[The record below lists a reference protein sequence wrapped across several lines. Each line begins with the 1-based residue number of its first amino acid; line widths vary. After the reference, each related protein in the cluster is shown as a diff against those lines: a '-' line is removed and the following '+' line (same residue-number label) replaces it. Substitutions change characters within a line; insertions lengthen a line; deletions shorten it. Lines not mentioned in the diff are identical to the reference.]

1 MLSTVKKELS
11 QKLLPLFK
19 NTSWQNVEDIS
30 KALTLPKIFSHGHL
44 ALPVFSLSKKL
55 RQNPHQLAVQICK
68 EACQKNIEEVTSIEA
83 ISGFINFKFS
93 SSYLEKLLCDFV
105 FSKPTQTEKSLKKI
119 IIEYSSPNVAKPLG
133 IGHLRATVIG
143 HCLCHLAKTQG
154 FEVIRWNHLGDW
166 GVQFGNLACAY
177 QKWSGEYDFETQP
190 LQSLYQ
196 LYVRFHN
203 EMEKKP
209 ELKEKGAECF
219 RKLETGDQAIT
230 QLWQLF
236 VSITLKEH
244 KKLYDLLGVSFDIVQ
259 GESFYKDNLDA
270 IVQRIQ
276 DAGCLEKS
284 EGASVVFLDEGGPP
298 CLIKKSDGSSL
309 YATRDIA
316 SALYRHEVIK
326 ADELLYVVGSEQ
338 SLHFKQIFGVLD
350 KMHLSWAKD
359 CHHIA
364 FGLYRFKDGKMSTRK
379 GNVIFMADVLK
390 EAIDR
395 THKVI
400 EEKKS
405 VLQNKKEVAK
415 QVGVGAVIFN
425 DLLHDRVRDI
435 EFDWSKVLDFEGDS
449 GPYTQYCL
457 VRCRSLLK
465 KYKKNVYSYFKKDI
479 ETKEEM
485 QLLITLMY
493 FSEVLQTAWRAF
505 KPHILAQ
512 YVLKLCQE
520 FNTFYNH
527 HRILGEGD
535 KDMEDTRMTLVYCVE
550 NILSQ
555 SLSILGVSTPSEM

>member
-1 MLSTVKKELS
+1 M
-11 QKLLPLFK
+11 
-19 NTSWQNVEDIS
+19 
-30 KALTLPKIFSHGHL
+30 
-44 ALPVFSLSKKL
+44 ALPVFSLSKEL
-55 RQNPHQLAVQICK
+55 QQNPHQLAIQICK
-68 EACQKNIEEVTSIEA
+68 AAYQQNIKGVSSIES

-105 FSKPTQTEKSLKKI
+105 FSKQIQKKKPLKKV

-143 HCLCHLAKTQG
+143 HCLCHLAETQG

-166 GVQFGNLACAY
+166 GVQFGNLAYAY
-177 QKWSGEYDFETQP
+177 QIWSREYNFEKEP

-203 EMEKKP
+203 EMEEKP

-219 RKLETGDQAIT
+219 RKLEAGDPDIT
-230 QLWQLF
+230 KLWQLF
-236 VSITLKEH
+236 ISITLEEH
-244 KKLYDLLGVSFDIVQ
+244 KKLYDLLGVSFDVVQ
-259 GESFYKDNLDA
+259 GESFYKDNLDKV
-270 IVQRIQ
+270 VQRIQ
-276 DAGCLEKS
+276 NAGCLEKS
-284 EGASVVFLDEGGPP
+284 EGASVVFLEEGPP

-350 KMHLSWAKD
+350 KMHFNWAKD

-364 FGLYRFKDGKMSTRK
+364 FGLYRFKEGKMSTRK
-379 GNVIFMADVLK
+379 GNIIFMADVLK

-395 THKVI
+395 THETI

-405 VLQNKKEVAK
+405 ILQDKEKVAK

-425 DLLHDRVRDI
+425 DLLHDRIRNID
-435 EFDWSKVLDFEGDS
+435 FDWSKALDFEGDS
-449 GPYTQYCL
+449 GPYAQYCL
-457 VRCRSLLK
+457 VRCRSLLR
-465 KYKKNVYSYFKKDI
+465 KYKKDVSVHFKKDV
-479 ETKEEM
+479 ETQEEI
-485 QLLITLMY
+485 QLLVTLMY
-493 FSEVLQTAWRAF
+493 FTETLETAWKNF

-520 FNTFYNH
+520 FNAFYNCH
-527 HRILGEGD
+527 KILRGSDE
-535 KDMEDTRMTLVYCVE
+535 DMKDTRMTLVYCVE
-550 NILSQ
+550 SVLSR
-555 SLSILGVSTPSEM
+555 SLSILGVPTPSEM

>member
-1 MLSTVKKELS
+1 MLPAIKKELS
-11 QKLLPLFK
+11 RNLLSLFK
-19 NTSWQNVEDIS
+19 DTSWQSAEDVS
-30 KALTLPKIFSHGHL
+30 KALTLPKVFSHGHL
-44 ALPVFSLSKKL
+44 ALPVFSLSKELK
-55 RQNPHQLAVQICK
+55 QNPHQLATQISK
-68 EACQKNIEEVTSIEA
+68 EAYQRNMRGVMSIEA

-93 SSYLEKLLCDFV
+93 NSYLQGLLCDFI
-105 FSKPTQTEKSLKKI
+105 FSKASQEKKPLKKI

-143 HCLCHLAKTQG
+143 HCLCLLAKSQG
-154 FEVIRWNHLGDW
+154 FEVIGWNHLGDW
-166 GVQFGNLACAY
+166 GVQFGNLAYAY
-177 QKWSGEYDFETQP
+177 QKWRHEYNFEKDP

-203 EMEKKP
+203 EMEENL

-219 RKLETGDQAIT
+219 RKLEAGNLEIT
-230 QLWQLF
+230 KLWQLF
-236 VSITLKEH
+236 ISITLKEH
-244 KKLYDLLGVSFDIVQ
+244 KKLYDLLGVKFDVVQ
-259 GESFYKDNLDA
+259 GESFYKDNLDET
-270 IVQRIQ
+270 VQRIQ

-284 EGASVVFLDEGGPP
+284 EGAFVVFLEEGPP

-316 SALYRHEVIK
+316 SALYRREVIK

-338 SLHFKQIFGVLD
+338 SLHFKQVFGVLD
-350 KMHLSWAKD
+350 KMKLSWAEK
-359 CHHIA
+359 CHHVA

-379 GNVIFMADVLK
+379 GNVIFMADVLE
-390 EAIDR
+390 EAIGR
-395 THKVI
+395 TYKII

-405 VLQNKKEVAK
+405 VLQNKEKIAK

-425 DLLHDRVRDI
+425 DLLHDRVRNID
-435 EFDWSKVLDFEGDS
+435 FDWTKVLDFDGDS
-449 GPYTQYCL
+449 GPYAQYCL

-465 KYKKNVYSYFKKDI
+465 KYNKNVCTYFKKDV
-479 ETKEEM
+479 ETQEEV
-485 QLLITLMY
+485 QLLVTLMY
-493 FSEVLQTAWRAF
+493 FPETLQTAWKNF

-527 HRILGEGD
+527 HRILGEGH

-550 NILSQ
+550 SILSQ
-555 SLSILGVSTPSEM
+555 SLSILGVPTPSEM

>member
-1 MLSTVKKELS
+1 MLRHIKKELS
-11 QKLLPLFK
+11 QNLLPLFK
-19 NTSWQNVEDIS
+19 NTSWQSVEDIS
-30 KALTLPKIFSHGHL
+30 KALTLPKVFSYGHL
-44 ALPVFSLSKKL
+44 ALPVFSLSKEL
-55 RQNPHQLAVQICK
+55 QQNPHQLAIQICK
-68 EACQKNIEEVTSIEA
+68 AAYQQNIKGVSSIES

-105 FSKPTQTEKSLKKI
+105 FSKQIQKTKPLKKV

-143 HCLCHLAKTQG
+143 HCLCHLAETQG

-166 GVQFGNLACAY
+166 GVQFGNLAYAY
-177 QKWSGEYDFETQP
+177 QIWSREYNFEKEP

-203 EMEKKP
+203 EMEEKP

-219 RKLETGDQAIT
+219 RKLEAGDPDIT
-230 QLWQLF
+230 KLWQLF
-236 VSITLKEH
+236 ISITLEEH
-244 KKLYDLLGVSFDIVQ
+244 KKLYDLLGVSFDVVQ
-259 GESFYKDNLDA
+259 GESFYKDNLDKV
-270 IVQRIQ
+270 VQRIQ

-284 EGASVVFLDEGGPP
+284 EGAFVVFLEEGPP

-350 KMHLSWAKD
+350 KMHFNWAKD

-364 FGLYRFKDGKMSTRK
+364 FGLYRFKEGKMSTRK
-379 GNVIFMADVLK
+379 GNIIFMADVLK

-395 THKVI
+395 THETI

-405 VLQNKKEVAK
+405 ILQDKEKVAK

-425 DLLHDRVRDI
+425 DLLHDRIRNID
-435 EFDWSKVLDFEGDS
+435 FDWSKALDFEGDS
-449 GPYTQYCL
+449 GPYAQYCL
-457 VRCRSLLK
+457 VRCRSLLR
-465 KYKKNVYSYFKKDI
+465 KYKKDVSVHFKKDV
-479 ETKEEM
+479 ETQEEI
-485 QLLITLMY
+485 QILITLMY
-493 FSEVLQTAWRAF
+493 FTETLETAWKNF

-520 FNTFYNH
+520 FNAFYNCH
-527 HRILGEGD
+527 KILRGSDE
-535 KDMEDTRMTLVYCVE
+535 DMKDTRMTLVYCVE
-550 NILSQ
+550 SILSR
-555 SLSILGVSTPSEM
+555 SLSILGVPTPSEM

>member
-1 MLSTVKKELS
+1 MLPDIKKELS
-11 QKLLPLFK
+11 QHLLPLFK
-19 NTSWQNVEDIS
+19 DTSWQSAEDIS
-30 KALTLPKIFSHGHL
+30 RALTLPKVFAHGHL
-44 ALPVFSLSKKL
+44 ALPIFALSKEL
-55 RQNPHQLAVQICK
+55 HQNPHQLAKQISQ
-68 EACQKNIEEVTSIEA
+68 EACQSNIKGVVSIEA

-93 SSYLEKLLCDFV
+93 GSYLQGLLCDFV
-105 FSKPTQTEKSLKKI
+105 FSKPVSKKECLKKI

-143 HCLCHLAKTQG
+143 HCLCLLAKSQG
-154 FEVIRWNHLGDW
+154 FEVIGWNHLGDW
-166 GVQFGNLACAY
+166 GVQFGNLAYAY
-177 QKWSGEYDFETQP
+177 QKWRDEYDFEKDP

-196 LYVRFHN
+196 LYVRFHE
-203 EMEKKP
+203 EMEKNT
-209 ELKEKGAECF
+209 ELKENGAECF
-219 RKLETGDQAIT
+219 RKLEVGDPEIT
-230 QLWQLF
+230 KLWKLF
-236 VSITLKEH
+236 ISITLKEH
-244 KKLYDLLGVSFDIVQ
+244 KKLYDLLGVEFDVVQ
-259 GESFYKDNLDA
+259 GESFYKDDLDKT
-270 IVQRIQ
+270 VQRIQ

-284 EGASVVFLDEGGPP
+284 EGASVVFLEEGPP

-316 SALYRHEVIK
+316 SAFYRHEVMK
-326 ADELLYVVGSEQ
+326 AEELLYVVGSEQ
-338 SLHFKQIFGVLD
+338 SLHFKQVFGVLN
-350 KMHLSWAKD
+350 KIGLNWAKN

-395 THKVI
+395 THQII

-405 VLQNKKEVAK
+405 VLQSKEEVAK

-425 DLLHDRVRDI
+425 DLLHDRIRNID
-435 EFDWSKVLDFEGDS
+435 FDWAKVLDFDGDS
-449 GPYTQYCL
+449 GPYAQYCL

-465 KYKKNVYSYFKKDI
+465 KYNKNVCASFKKDLR
-479 ETKEEM
+479 TKEEI
-485 QLLITLMY
+485 QLLVTLMY
-493 FSEVLQTAWRAF
+493 FTEILQTAWKNF

-527 HRILGEGD
+527 HKILGEGD
-535 KDMEDTRMTLVYCVE
+535 RNMEDARMTLVYCVE

-555 SLSILGVSTPSEM
+555 SLSILGVPTPSEM

>member
-1 MLSTVKKELS
+1 MLSAIKKELS
-11 QKLLPLFK
+11 QSLLSLFK
-19 NTSWQNVEDIS
+19 NTSWQSLDDITR
-30 KALTLPKIFSHGHL
+30 AFTLPKNFSHGHL
-44 ALPVFSLSKKL
+44 ALPVFALSKEL
-55 RQNPHQLAVQICK
+55 HQNPHQLASQVSK
-68 EACQKNIEEVTSIEA
+68 EALQKNINGVTAIEA

-93 SSYLEKLLCDFV
+93 SSYLQKLLCDFV
-105 FSKPTQTEKSLKKI
+105 FSKSAQEKKPLKKI

-166 GVQFGNLACAY
+166 GVQFGNLAYAY
-177 QKWSGEYDFETQP
+177 QKWSEEYDFETQP

-196 LYVRFHN
+196 LYVRFHD
-203 EMEKKP
+203 EIEKKP
-209 ELKEKGAECF
+209 ELKENGTECF
-219 RKLETGDQAIT
+219 RKLEAGDPSIT

-236 VSITLKEH
+236 ISITLKEH
-244 KKLYDLLGVSFDIVQ
+244 KKLYDLLGVTFDVVQ
-259 GESFYKDNLDA
+259 GESFYKDKLDKV
-270 IVQRIQ
+270 VQRIQ
-276 DAGCLEKS
+276 DAGCLEESK
-284 EGASVVFLDEGGPP
+284 GAFVVFLDEGPP

-316 SALYRHEVIK
+316 SALYRHEIIK

-350 KMHLSWAKD
+350 KMKLDWARN
-359 CHHIA
+359 CHHIS
-364 FGLYRFKDGKMSTRK
+364 FGLYRFKDSKMSTRK

-395 THKVI
+395 THQII

-425 DLLHDRVRDI
+425 DLLHDRIRDI
-435 EFDWSKVLDFEGDS
+435 DFDWSKVLDFDGDS
-449 GPYTQYCL
+449 GPYAQYCL
-457 VRCRSLLK
+457 VRCRSLLR
-465 KYKKNVYSYFKKDI
+465 KYQKDICTYFKKDV
-479 ETKEEM
+479 ETQEEI
-485 QLLITLMY
+485 QLLVTIMY
-493 FSEVLQTAWRAF
+493 FPETLQTAWKNF
-505 KPHILAQ
+505 KPHTLAQ

-520 FNTFYNH
+520 FNTFYNSQ
-527 HRILGEGD
+527 RILGSND

-550 NILSQ
+550 NILNQ
-555 SLSILGVSTPSEM
+555 SLSILGVPTPSEM

>member
-1 MLSTVKKELS
+1 MLPTIKKELS

-19 NTSWQNVEDIS
+19 NTSWQIAEDIAR
-30 KALTLPKIFSHGHL
+30 ALTLPKNFSHGHL
-44 ALPVFSLSKKL
+44 ALPVFSLSKEL
-55 RQNPHQLAVQICK
+55 HQNPYQLANQISK
-68 EACQKNIEEVTSIEA
+68 EALQKNITGVISIEA

-93 SSYLEKLLCDFV
+93 SLYLGKLLCDFI
-105 FSKPTQTEKSLKKI
+105 FSKPNSKKKPSKKI

-133 IGHLRATVIG
+133 VGHLRATVIG

-154 FEVIRWNHLGDW
+154 FEVVRWNHLGDW
-166 GVQFGNLACAY
+166 GIQFGNLAYAY
-177 QKWSGEYDFETQP
+177 QKWSKEYDFEREP

-203 EMEKKP
+203 EMEKRP
-209 ELKEKGAECF
+209 DLKENGAECF
-219 RKLETGDQAIT
+219 RKLEAGDPEIT

-236 VSITLKEH
+236 ISITLKEH
-244 KKLYDLLGVSFDIVQ
+244 KKLYDLLGVNFDVVQ
-259 GESFYKDNLDA
+259 GESFYKDHLDKT
-270 IVQRIQ
+270 IQRIQ
-276 DAGCLEKS
+276 DTGCLEKS
-284 EGASVVFLDEGGPP
+284 EGAFVVFLDEGPP

-338 SLHFKQIFGVLD
+338 SLHFKQIFGVLG
-350 KMHLSWAKD
+350 KMNLNWVKD

-364 FGLYRFKDGKMSTRK
+364 FGLYRFKNSKMSTRK
-379 GNVIFMADVLK
+379 GNVIFMADVLQ

-395 THKVI
+395 TCQII
-400 EEKKS
+400 EEKNS

-425 DLLHDRVRDI
+425 DLLHDRIRNID
-435 EFDWSKVLDFEGDS
+435 FDWSKVLDLDGDS
-449 GPYTQYCL
+449 GPYAQYCL

-465 KYKKNVYSYFKKDI
+465 KYPKDICKYFKKDV
-479 ETKEEM
+479 ETQEEV
-485 QLLITLMY
+485 QLLVTLMY
-493 FSEVLQTAWRAF
+493 FPETLQTAWKNF

-520 FNTFYNH
+520 FNTFYNCH
-527 HRILGEGD
+527 KILGGND

-555 SLSILGVSTPSEM
+555 SLSILGVPTPSEM